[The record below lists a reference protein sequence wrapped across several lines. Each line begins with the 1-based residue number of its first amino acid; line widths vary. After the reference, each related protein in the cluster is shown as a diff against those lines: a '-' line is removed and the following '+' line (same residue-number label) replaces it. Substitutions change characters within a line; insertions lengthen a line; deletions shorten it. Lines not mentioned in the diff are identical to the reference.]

1 MISDVVIFLSIDYL
15 IRHGENH
22 KMTQQALSYDSYLAS
37 LPPERREEIK
47 RVWQV
52 VRENV
57 PAGYTE
63 QITPKFLTYMAGE
76 TWLVALANQKNYI
89 SLHLCSMYMIPEL
102 KAKLDNAGRNLKCG
116 KGCVNFKRAEDLPL
130 ETIAEIISAY
140 DAESYTKIVQEI
152 RESSRAERK
161 SAKAK
166 AKRQAGA

>member
-1 MISDVVIFLSIDYL
+1 MA
-15 IRHGENH
+15 
-22 KMTQQALSYDSYLAS
+22 KQALSYDSYLAS

-63 QITPKFLTYMAGE
+63 QITPKYLVYMADDM
-76 TWLVALANQKNYI
+76 WFLALANQKNYI
-89 SLHLCSMYMIPEL
+89 SLHLCSIYLFPEL
-102 KAKLDNAGRNLKCG
+102 KAKLDKAGKNLKCG
-116 KGCVNFKRAEDLPL
+116 KGCINFKRAEDLPL
-130 ETIAEIISAY
+130 ETIAEIVSAY
-140 DAESYTKIVQEI
+140 DAESYRKIVQEI

-161 SAKAK
+161 SAKTK